1 MARQAAHPSA
11 AGQVYFYEP
20 PTMQQLE
27 TLDVDL
33 ACQHFAAAFCN
44 PAEFTLC
51 FTGAFEV
58 SNSPPVWLS
67 LKILTG
73 ICVVLSLPFT
83 NPRENSALHRCLS
96 GEGSSS
102 PLTSFAWPHS
112 VQSHI

>member
-1 MARQAAHPSA
+1 MAPPPP

-33 ACQHFAAAFCN
+33 ACQHFAAAFRN

-58 SNSPPVWLS
+58 S
-67 LKILTG
+67 
-73 ICVVLSLPFT
+73 
-83 NPRENSALHRCLS
+83 
-96 GEGSSS
+96 SS
-102 PLTSFAWPHS
+102 PLHWLLHPGCSLLGSVWCCRCVFTDCREDSVLHGCLGAEDSSCPLTSSVCSVWPHLEA
-112 VQSHI
+112 

>member
-1 MARQAAHPSA
+1 MARQAAHPPA

-33 ACQHFAAAFCN
+33 ACQHFAAAFRN

-58 SNSPPVWLS
+58 SNGPPIWLS
-67 LKILTG
+67 LK
-73 ICVVLSLPFT
+73 SLAGP
-83 NPRENSALHRCLS
+83 AWCCHCLS
-96 GEGSSS
+96 QTLGRTVHFTGAFEVN
-102 PLTSFAWPHS
+102 AS
-112 VQSHI
+112 VAL